1 MNKLK
6 LLIIT
11 GTLTLLLYAIGEL
24 GVISTELYDYTL
36 GVACHFLGGFTITI
50 ALMQYLYPDYTINKT
65 MDILFKRHILF
76 FLLIVIALWELFEWI
91 HAVDYHNHLRYVF
104 TGYVV
109 PDSKVVSHVNWYTVV
124 DIVKDVFM
132 SFFGGIVYMRYYYG
146 GE

>member
-11 GTLTLLLYAIGEL
+11 GIPTLVLYTIGEL
-24 GVISTELYDYTL
+24 EVISTELYDYTL
-36 GVACHFLGGFTITI
+36 GVACHFLGGFAITI
-50 ALMQYLYPDYTINKT
+50 ALMHYLYPDYTINKT

-76 FLLIVIALWELFEWI
+76 FLLIVIALWELFEWVY
-91 HAVDYHNHLRYVF
+91 AVDCHNHLNYVF
-104 TGYVV
+104 TGYYV
-109 PDSKVVSHVNWYTVV
+109 PYEKTVSHIDWYMVG
-124 DIVKDVFM
+124 DIIKDVVM